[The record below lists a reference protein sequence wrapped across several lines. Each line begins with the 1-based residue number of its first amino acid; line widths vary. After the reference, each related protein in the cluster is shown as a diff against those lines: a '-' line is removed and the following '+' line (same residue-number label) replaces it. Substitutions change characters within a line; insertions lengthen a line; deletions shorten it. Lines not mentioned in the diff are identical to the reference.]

1 MEVARVTE
9 TRSGAFMVGE
19 DGCEFGPR
27 ERLLGTGD
35 GLA

>member
-1 MEVARVTE
+1 MEVTRVAE

-19 DGCEFGPR
+19 TVASSVPR